1 MQTELRVILIAD
13 ITGYTDYLA
22 RAGRGDIVAL
32 VNQQKNL
39 ISPLIE
45 KRPGRII
52 KWMGDAVLA
61 VFGSATDAIFCGKEI
76 LEVMDR
82 ESERGSGALLPNL
95 KIVVHAGDVQV
106 DADGDIYG
114 DPVNLTA
121 RLEKV
126 AERQAVY
133 FTDSV
138 RQLMISSEIPHE
150 FFGTYEFKGIGQP
163 VEVYRSCFET
173 SPVNISKCALVQTNF
188 SHVYGTARAKGW
200 RELHPLLDQMTDT
213 VIGIARSHGGTN
225 RGVMQ
230 TGSFLTFPKVTDALL
245 AAAEWRDTCQ
255 QLAEKAGFGA
265 NGIWIRTAV
274 HSGEFSALKYT
285 MMGRDID
292 VVRMLAPAAH
302 AGDILVT
309 EAAREE
315 ADGFAL
321 QKQTEQDLREA
332 RARQTW
338 LNYFSEMKLY
348 KYKATVVG

>member
-39 ISPLIE
+39 IAPLIE
-45 KRPGRII
+45 KRPGKII

-61 VFGSATDAIFCGKEI
+61 VFGSTTDAIFCGKEM

-106 DADGDIYG
+106 DSDGDIYG

-126 AERQAVY
+126 AESQAVY

-150 FFGTYEFKGIGQP
+150 FFGSFEFKGIAGS
-163 VEVYRSCFET
+163 VKVYRSCFDS

-200 RELHPLLDQMTDT
+200 HELHPLLDQMTES

-230 TGSFLTFPKVTDALL
+230 TGSFLTFPNVSDALT
-245 AAAEWRDTCQ
+245 AAGEWRDACR
-255 QLAEKAGFGA
+255 QLAENAGFGED
-265 NGIWIRTAV
+265 GIWIRTGV
-274 HSGEFSALKYT
+274 HLGELSALKYT

-302 AGDILVT
+302 SGDILVT
-309 EAAREE
+309 DAAREE
-315 ADGFAL
+315 ADEFEL
-321 QKQTEQDLREA
+321 EQQEVQDLREA
-332 RARQTW
+332 RARDTW
-338 LNYFSEMKLY
+338 LNYFPDIGVF
-348 KYKATVVG
+348 KYESGDAG